1 MEKQQNPSK
10 FIVSWKNSFWIQFSL
25 FNKLPNRKGEKK
37 GVRLPESEPEMFPF
51 ELDEPGSLA
60 QKNAKPSNKVAKA
73 GGKAAKSKAR

>member
-1 MEKQQNPSK
+1 M
-10 FIVSWKNSFWIQFSL
+10 
-25 FNKLPNRKGEKK
+25 
-37 GVRLPESEPEMFPF
+37 RLPESEPEMFPF